1 MKKISLLALICVMS
15 MGIFAANKQPVALT
29 AMPQVLQDTIG
40 AHYTPDQVLIVT
52 FEKVMPKHYV
62 YEFRMADGTKLKY
75 TNNARLI
82 KIDNEKGIDLA
93 FVPSGIQK
101 YVAETFPNAFI
112 TEYKRSTMSQVVEL
126 NIDVQLIFDRS
137 GRFLRITDF

>member
-75 TNNARLI
+75 THKARLI
-82 KIDNEKGIDLA
+82 KIENEKGIDLT
-93 FVPSGIQK
+93 FVPSGIKK
-101 YVAETFPNAFI
+101 YVTETFPNAFI
-112 TEYKRSTMSQVVEL
+112 VEYKRSTMRQEVEL
-126 NIDVQLIFDRS
+126 NIDVELIFDRS
-137 GRFLRITDF
+137 GRFLRITD

>member
-15 MGIFAANKQPVALT
+15 LSVYAANKQPVALT
-29 AMPQVLQDTIG
+29 AMPQILQDTIA

-52 FEKVMPKHYV
+52 FEKVMPKHYE
-62 YEFRMADGTKLKY
+62 YEFRTADGTKLKY
-75 TNNARLI
+75 THKARLI
-82 KIDNEKGIDLA
+82 QIYNEKGIDLA

-112 TEYKRSTMSQVVEL
+112 TKYKRGTMSQKIEL
-126 NIDVQLIFDRS
+126 NIDVELIFDKS
-137 GRFLRITDF
+137 GRFLRITD

>member
-15 MGIFAANKQPVALT
+15 LGVFAANKQPVALT
-29 AMPQVLQDTIG
+29 AMPQILQDTIG

-75 TNNARLI
+75 THKARLI
-82 KIDNEKGIDLA
+82 KIENEKGIDLT
-93 FVPSGIQK
+93 FVPSGIKK
-101 YVAETFPNAFI
+101 YVTETFPNAFI
-112 TEYKRSTMSQVVEL
+112 VEYKRSTMRQEVEL
-126 NIDVQLIFDRS
+126 NIDVELIFDRS
-137 GRFLRITDF
+137 GRFLRITD